1 MVPLHNALIANEHS
15 MLAIPRDTR
24 RERMY
29 ISSAAWKF
37 LAEILRRMKPREQH
51 RIMKFET
58 DDSNSIRN
66 QMAMLVDY
74 AIGQN
79 QEVQS

>member
-15 MLAIPRDTR
+15 VLAIPRDTR

-37 LAEILRRMKPREQH
+37 LAEILRRMKPREAASH
-51 RIMKFET
+51 YEI
-58 DDSNSIRN
+58 
-66 QMAMLVDY
+66 
-74 AIGQN
+74 
-79 QEVQS
+79 